1 MSRDYRQFLF
11 GTGSISKY
19 IGFKHVIKLLA
30 VHSLHRYWALLALF
44 FVRTGDRRVGLVV
57 DVDGDLLWVQRLSDK
72 AVPLKIGIKNL
83 KNSEGAGSYM
93 RVLEK
98 RVAIELAGEIK
109 VWSVDGQDDALL
121 ISALFSGAKCG
132 F

>member
-1 MSRDYRQFLF
+1 M
-11 GTGSISKY
+11 
-19 IGFKHVIKLLA
+19 
-30 VHSLHRYWALLALF
+30 HSLHRYWALLALF